1 MKRKVLGQMFAGLM
15 AFGLLAGGAAG
26 AAFAENADLSGEI
39 SLIHYLTEDAKLAAL
54 DGLIEGFKAEY
65 PNVTVNVEA
74 QSMDNY
80 ADTIKLR
87 VSTGECPDIVFG
99 GPKSYSDLV
108 GAGVF
113 ADLTDKEYTSRVAE
127 GSLAPV
133 SLDGKVYGIPL
144 DQMANVVFYNK
155 DIFEELGLEVP
166 TTYSAFIDTCKA
178 LKEAGYAG
186 SAAGYQDAISIGANM
201 YTIYF
206 GAPYLEQEDYA
217 ARWMSGESTADT
229 PGLVRAAEQWKE
241 IIGYQNDDNATITT
255 DRAEQLFA
263 NGEAGMIIIGTW
275 GLGAIMNY
283 NPDGNFG
290 GFAYPSE
297 ETAED
302 NAIPLNTDDT
312 WMMSSETKSPEIVD
326 AFFEFM
332 TRPEVNAQWCATA
345 SQLSALTGVE
355 VDTLPQAA
363 QDIAALLETQKVSAW
378 TAVGTMSGQ
387 FDTSWYQCCQD
398 FAMDPDMTVE
408 DFCANLDA
416 EFAKAAK

>member
-1 MKRKVLGQMFAGLM
+1 MKKRMFGKVLAGVM
-15 AFGLLAGGAAG
+15 ALGLLAGGAAATAYAED
-26 AAFAENADLSGEI
+26 AALSGEI

-54 DGLIEGFKAEY
+54 DGLIKGFEAEY
-65 PNVTVNVEA
+65 PDVKINVEA

-87 VSTGECPDIVFG
+87 VSTDECPDIVFG

-108 GAGVF
+108 NAGVF

-178 LKEAGYAG
+178 LKDAGYAAT
-186 SAAGYQDAISIGANM
+186 AAGYQDAISIGANM
-201 YTIYF
+201 YTIFF

-217 ARWMSGESTADT
+217 ARWMSGESTSDT
-229 PGLVRAAEQWKE
+229 PGLIRAAEQWKA
-241 IIGYQNDDNATITT
+241 IIQYQNEDNATITT

-263 NGEAGMIIIGTW
+263 NGEAGRIIIGTW

-297 ETAED
+297 ETPEE

-312 WMMSSETKSPEIVD
+312 WMMSSATEHQDIVD
-326 AFFEFM
+326 AFFEYM

-345 SQLSALTGVE
+345 SQLSALTGVT

-398 FAMDPDMTVE
+398 FAMDPEMTVE